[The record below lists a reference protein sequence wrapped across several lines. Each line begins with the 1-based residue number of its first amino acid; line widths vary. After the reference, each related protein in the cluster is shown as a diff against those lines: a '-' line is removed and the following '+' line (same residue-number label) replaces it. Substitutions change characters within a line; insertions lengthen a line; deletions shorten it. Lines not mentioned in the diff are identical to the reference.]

1 MRVLLGLCASLLLL
15 YGVSAR
21 GKPRDCALLGP
32 AFPRPTDLPSSQSFK
47 NDLDRLSRKL
57 AEALESSTINGAESS
72 FSLNIFT
79 VEDEA
84 PIWEYHH
91 VASQFNGTLPAEG
104 LDGDTIYRIASITKL
119 LTVYVLLIESGFEVL
134 DEKITKYIPE
144 LAAVPKGVETDTV
157 QWNDIT
163 LGALATHLAGIL
175 RAATFGDLAPTIES
189 SHIPEGSFPPL
200 DGEDALSCGYS
211 PQNAPCSRKALLDEV
226 LLRHPVYPPFSAP
239 IYSNT
244 AFTLLGLALEQIKGK
259 PLEDMMNESVFVPLG
274 LSRTS
279 LLQPKNHSWGIVP
292 VSPMSSFW
300 NVSFGLE
307 APGIN
312 AYSTANDLS
321 RLGRAILNATLLSA
335 TDTRRWMKPMTH
347 TGSTSY
353 SVGAPWEIFR
363 VDSPRVIDMYSK
375 SGSVGSY
382 KSLLFLLPDHNV
394 GFTILVAAPGP
405 SPLYPIASVMT
416 SQLIPALEKEARRQA
431 QMNFAGTYRAS
442 GVNSSI
448 ILDANDKHHG
458 IGISSWNSNGT
469 DAIEILKT
477 LAGSRNS
484 SDTARV
490 RLFPTQLTRD
500 SICPGSRKSCTDV
513 SFRLVVEVV
522 PADADNTGYEGMFS
536 RRCDHW
542 VLLDGLLYS
551 HISIDEVM
559 ITVEKVSGRAVAVEP
574 RAWRFRM
581 DKIEGPVLSV
591 YEQSF
596 PENAFKSQGVMSS
609 WVVRKL
615 RHCLTLWL

>member
-15 YGVSAR
+15 YGVWAR

-47 NDLDRLSRKL
+47 DDLDRLSRKL

-175 RAATFGDLAPTIES
+175 RAA
-189 SHIPEGSFPPL
+189 
-200 DGEDALSCGYS
+200 
-211 PQNAPCSRKALLDEV
+211 LLDEV

-259 PLEDMMNESVFVPLG
+259 PLEDMMNESVFVPVG

-448 ILDANDKHHG
+448 VLDANDKHHG

-469 DAIEILKT
+469 DVIEILKT